1 MIKVVTDSV
10 ASLPKDIVEDEN
22 IEVVS
27 LYLNENGHEHV
38 DATMDLDDF
47 YLRIYDMADNPPT
60 SSQPSQ
66 SVLEELFESFAK
78 AGHEVLGIW
87 ISTGLSGAYD
97 GVLRAARSVEARNIN
112 FRYCMIDSSSC
123 GFDEAFPVLEG
134 ARAVKEG
141 KTLAQAAQ
149 AVLDAIKST
158 RFLFTPE
165 TLTFLKKGGR
175 ASGQPYQAFPGTYRG
190 RWHSSAHGKG
200 AYPQEGVGEDPG
212 NLGARHRNVR
222 WPEGLGGA
230 LHRRQ
235 NPCRRM
241 GQGILR
247 AVLEKGSARAPRKPG
262 GWLACGPCCGHF
274 VYMQQAPG
282 RQDYRQRGQPC
293 RIELATPD
301 ALRGDQYGYTMQPY
315 HRLVLR
321 FAP

>member
-10 ASLPKDIVEDEN
+10 ASLPKDLVESED

-47 YLRIYDMADNPPT
+47 YTRIYDMADNPPT

-87 ISTGLSGAYD
+87 ISTGLSGAFD

-112 FRYCMIDSSSC
+112 FKYCMIDSSSC

-141 KTLAQAAQ
+141 KTLAEAAQ
-149 AVLDAIKST
+149 AVLQAIKST

-175 ASGQPYQAFPGTYRG
+175 IG
-190 RWHSSAHGKG
+190 G
-200 AYPQEGVGEDPG
+200 AAALLG
-212 NLGARHRNVR
+212 NLIKLAPVLTVVDGIPQPMAKVR
-222 WPEGLGGA
+222 TRKKALAKIQEILQHDIESCGGLKDLVVHYIGDKAPAVKWAHEVIEPMLGRKVSVLPVSPVVGLHVGPAVGVAYECAHAISGKLTGPKEA
-230 LHRRQ
+230 LT
-235 NPCRRM
+235 C
-241 GQGILR
+241 
-247 AVLEKGSARAPRKPG
+247 AS
-262 GWLACGPCCGHF
+262 
-274 VYMQQAPG
+274 
-282 RQDYRQRGQPC
+282 
-293 RIELATPD
+293 
-301 ALRGDQYGYTMQPY
+301 
-315 HRLVLR
+315 
-321 FAP
+321 